1 MSDRLK
7 FRMRQRRYRIER
19 RGSSNSADAGLGSVD
34 VEDAVETSI
43 PAGGC
48 AIATIAVGKQI

>member
-19 RGSSNSADAGLGSVD
+19 RGSSNSADAGLGSVPLLRHDNRAKVD
-34 VEDAVETSI
+34 VYGA
-43 PAGGC
+43 
-48 AIATIAVGKQI
+48 QQRQRQR